1 MPQTASELFTDR
13 PVVMRNIPDV
23 LFVPHKVK
31 DTCDG
36 DDLSQNSCWI
46 KKIFASE
53 ISKCGWKKIVI
64 LFMGPDNPI
73 LCSSMKLALWASRKV
88 TDFDRYFAGLCIVK
102 GFIRVQVLV
111 TVIQTSTYKKSKTN
125 YSSLTVNFVKKNV
138 ILKLENTMTMYSCT
152 TRLSSLDV

>member
-13 PVVMRNIPDV
+13 PVVMQNIPDV

-53 ISKCGWKKIVI
+53 ISKCGWKKIEI
-64 LFMGPDNPI
+64 LFMGPDSPI
-73 LCSSMKLALWASRKV
+73 LCSSMKLALRASSMV
-88 TDFDRYFAGLCIVK
+88 TDFDRYFAGLCVME
-102 GFIRVQVLV
+102 GFIRVQILV
-111 TVIQTSTYKKSKTN
+111 TVIQTST
-125 YSSLTVNFVKKNV
+125 
-138 ILKLENTMTMYSCT
+138 
-152 TRLSSLDV
+152 LSRKM